1 MITSFE
7 IKNYL
12 SFAER
17 STVDLAVGVSAPD
30 NYHFLDNV
38 CSKNRVAKIAGIYGA
53 NASGKTNLLR
63 VLSAVADFVSDS
75 FGYKLDDS
83 TPFRPHFFYR
93 TDPVGVH
100 IEFVVNDSTAGKPC
114 CYRYD
119 LEIAEQTVR
128 YERLRIK
135 SSKLFSRVFERQWVD
150 DQYQVQGLG
159 EKHAAHLRHN
169 VSWLAWLAQYNL
181 PEAVSIVQYF
191 KQFRSNLTPRGPR
204 MPGLYN
210 TIDAIDTFRNNPAL
224 SQSMVAQLNRW
235 DIDIQDVVYERIDEA
250 GAGDQASAGNWM
262 AYCIHQLADQSERLS
277 ILNESSGTVGL
288 FSLLS
293 TVLPVL
299 NDGGVAI
306 IDELEA
312 DLHPHMLKAVI
323 DLFVQPETNPNGA
336 QLLFTSHADWL
347 MNLLHKTQIY
357 LVDKLDASSEVVRLS
372 EMRGVAARENFSAR
386 YRAGAYGA
394 VPDIQQS

>member
-1 MITSFE
+1 M
-7 IKNYL
+7 
-12 SFAER
+12 
-17 STVDLAVGVSAPD
+17 DLAVGISAPD
-30 NYHFLDNV
+30 NYHFLDNA
-38 CSKNRVAKIAGIYGA
+38 CGKNRVAKIAGIYGA

-63 VLSAVADFVSDS
+63 VLSALADFISES
-75 FGYKLDDS
+75 FSYKLDDV
-83 TPFRPHFFYR
+83 TPFRPHFFH
-93 TDPVGVH
+93 TDAPVGVH
-100 IEFVVNDSTAGKPC
+100 IEFVVNDAAGGKSS

-119 LEIAEQTVR
+119 LEIVEQAVR

-135 SSKLFSRVFERQWVD
+135 SSKLYSRVFERQWVD
-150 DQYQVQGLG
+150 GQYHVQGLG
-159 EKHAAHLRHN
+159 EKRSAHLRKN
-169 VSWLAWLAQYNL
+169 VSWLAWLAQHNL

-210 TIDAIDTFRNNPAL
+210 TIDAIDTFRNNPEL
-224 SQSMVAQLNRW
+224 SKGMVAQLNRW
-235 DIDIQDVVYERIDEA
+235 DIGIQDVVYERLDGA
-250 GAGDQASAGNWM
+250 APGADDGAGHWM
-262 AYCIHQLADQSERLS
+262 AYCIHELADQQARLS

-293 TVLPVL
+293 IVLPVL

-312 DLHPHMLKAVI
+312 DLHPHMLEAVI
-323 DLFVQPETNPNGA
+323 DLFVQPASNPHDA
-336 QLLFTSHADWL
+336 QLLFTSHADWF

-372 EMRGVAARENFSAR
+372 DIRGVAVRENFSAR

-394 VPDIQQS
+394 VPELQ